1 MSKRDTLALP
11 SGSPS
16 KKSTIPKLKDIPL
29 KIKVQF
35 DSSMS
40 LLNYQRLHNTNT
52 TFLTRKLKINP
63 HSFVGSATQQN
74 VLVNHVKSN
83 PSITISI
90 SPDVVDSN
98 QTEEEFLSF
107 VDRKCEEV
115 LQKELLLVEELFL
128 HAKDLLIPSAVKT
141 FTELLTDQNLTTN
154 DKLFIIKK
162 DSKKGDL
169 HIDWDEVIR
178 PCIYPILD
186 SLEDIKPTELLDQQ
200 DYFEFVD
207 VSKFDAL
214 SNLLGLIPQACI
226 HSDNNLFEEPSFICS
241 MNDYECPSDYQ
252 SEVLSYLLFAALKF
266 LNSFSSTKVG
276 NAYFGNTDLTIRNE
290 FQNVKT
296 RTNSLISKFKSL
308 EDEARKSRRK
318 EITQK
323 ALINSKI
330 IIDNAGFKA
339 ERLKLAIDE
348 GIYPMPIYFET
359 LTNFISSSLALH
371 LAKSFSFEAEV
382 SKNKLIW
389 FRNEEWEAFIYKQH
403 EHGDPVNETTMPSL
417 LMLKVSQEVKAF
429 FSSDNWLALIDIKD
443 ATTTFYSARFSVNN
457 NYIVVSNYYHGEPV
471 PENKSMIIA
480 VDHLDE
486 CINHSSESLEGGDDA

>member
-1 MSKRDTLALP
+1 
-11 SGSPS
+11 
-16 KKSTIPKLKDIPL
+16 
-29 KIKVQF
+29 
-35 DSSMS
+35 
-40 LLNYQRLHNTNT
+40 
-52 TFLTRKLKINP
+52 
-63 HSFVGSATQQN
+63 
-74 VLVNHVKSN
+74 
-83 PSITISI
+83 
-90 SPDVVDSN
+90 
-98 QTEEEFLSF
+98 
-107 VDRKCEEV
+107 
-115 LQKELLLVEELFL
+115 
-128 HAKDLLIPSAVKT
+128 
-141 FTELLTDQNLTTN
+141 
-154 DKLFIIKK
+154 
-162 DSKKGDL
+162 
-169 HIDWDEVIR
+169 
-178 PCIYPILD
+178 
-186 SLEDIKPTELLDQQ
+186 
-200 DYFEFVD
+200 
-207 VSKFDAL
+207 
-214 SNLLGLIPQACI
+214 LIPQACI

-348 GIYPMPIYFET
+348 GIYPMPLYFET
-359 LTNFISSSLALH
+359 LTNIILSSLVFH

-389 FRNEEWEAFIYKQH
+389 FRNEEWEAFLYEQH
-403 EHGDPVNETTMPSL
+403 EHGNPVNETMVPSL
-417 LMLKVSQEVKAF
+417 LMLKVSQKVKDF

-443 ATTTFYSARFSVNN
+443 ATTTFYSARFSDEL

>member
-16 KKSTIPKLKDIPL
+16 KKNTIPKLKDIPL

-52 TFLTRKLKINP
+52 TFLTRKLKISP

-128 HAKDLLIPSAVKT
+128 HAKDLLIPSAVKR
-141 FTELLTDQNLTTN
+141 FTELLTDHDLTTN
-154 DKLFIIKK
+154 DKLFITKK
-162 DSKKGDL
+162 DPQEVL
-169 HIDWDEVIR
+169 LYIDWGEVIR

-186 SLEDIKPTELLDQQ
+186 KFEDIQSADLLGQQ
-200 DYFEFVD
+200 DYFGFID

-214 SNLLGLIPQACI
+214 SNILGSIPRACGDRN
-226 HSDNNLFEEPSFICS
+226 HNPFENPSFICS

-296 RTNSLISKFKSL
+296 QTYSLISQLKSL
-308 EDEARKSRRK
+308 EDLTRKTRRK

-323 ALINSKI
+323 ALKNSKI
-330 IIDNAGFKA
+330 IVDNAGHMA

-359 LTNFISSSLALH
+359 LTNFILSSLALH
-371 LAKSFSFEAEV
+371 LVKSFSVEAEV
-382 SKNKLIW
+382 SNNKLIG
-389 FRNEEWEAFIYKQH
+389 FRDKEWEAFLYEEY
-403 EHGDPVNETTMPSL
+403 EHGDPIIETMMPSL

-443 ATTTFYSARFSVNN
+443 ATTAFYSGTFSVDN